1 MSATRIHF
9 DSEFKARK
17 VVARHIAPEP
27 KSMCIVE
34 ASSLARSKKGETLMQ
49 TLYYRETFLKFND
62 ILFAGWSISESC
74 LFLESTFSG
83 SKHQRLQAVKPT
95 RNLETKIRKLSHRQP
110 RTKFDMAKF
119 LDFSLRLGYK

>member
-27 KSMCIVE
+27 ISMCIVE

-74 LFLESTFSG
+74 LFFRINL
-83 SKHQRLQAVKPT
+83 QRLKASKT
-95 RNLETKIRKLSHRQP
+95 ASC
-110 RTKFDMAKF
+110 
-119 LDFSLRLGYK
+119 